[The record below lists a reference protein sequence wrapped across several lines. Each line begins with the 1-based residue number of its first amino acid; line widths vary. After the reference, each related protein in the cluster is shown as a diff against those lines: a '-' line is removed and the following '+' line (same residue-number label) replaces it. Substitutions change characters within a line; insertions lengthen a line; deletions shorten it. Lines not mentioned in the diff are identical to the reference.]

1 MPGCVY
7 QKETP
12 LIIGLTG
19 GIASGKSTAA
29 ETLHSWGAYVI
40 DADKL
45 GHRAYLK
52 DTAAFHAI
60 VDTFGADTVGEDG
73 EIDRRILGGKVFG
86 QPEKLEALTQIVWPS
101 IRTMAAQEIKL
112 AQAQAPARVVVL
124 EAAVL
129 LEAGWQDLVDI
140 LWVTVIEK
148 NIAIKR
154 ATSRDGVDAAA
165 VEARI
170 NSQLSNAERTA
181 KADVVIDNSGS
192 LNELQ
197 KQLQTHWLKLEHK
210 QI

>member
-1 MPGCVY
+1 
-7 QKETP
+7 
-12 LIIGLTG
+12 
-19 GIASGKSTAA
+19 
-29 ETLHSWGAYVI
+29 
-40 DADKL
+40 
-45 GHRAYLK
+45 
-52 DTAAFHAI
+52 
-60 VDTFGADTVGEDG
+60 
-73 EIDRRILGGKVFG
+73 
-86 QPEKLEALTQIVWPS
+86 
-101 IRTMAAQEIKL
+101 MAAQEIKL